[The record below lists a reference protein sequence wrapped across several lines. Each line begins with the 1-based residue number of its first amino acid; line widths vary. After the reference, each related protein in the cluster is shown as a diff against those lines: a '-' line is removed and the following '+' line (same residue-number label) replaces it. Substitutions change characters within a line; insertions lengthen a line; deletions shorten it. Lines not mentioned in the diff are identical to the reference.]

1 MLEAK
6 FGNVDDPLKKVQR
19 YDMGQGIQ
27 EWTKYNLLKAVF
39 HNF

>member
-19 YDMGQGIQ
+19 YMGQGNQ